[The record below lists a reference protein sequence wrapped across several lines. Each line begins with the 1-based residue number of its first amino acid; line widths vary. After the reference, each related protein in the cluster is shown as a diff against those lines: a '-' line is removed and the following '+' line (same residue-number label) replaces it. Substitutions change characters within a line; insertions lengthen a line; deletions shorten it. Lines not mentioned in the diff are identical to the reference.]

1 MGTGSMLDLMSP
13 VSPPSP
19 PTGSECV
26 SALIEIVLSREF
38 SDDEWKTPRTDRDH
52 TNVSNFLMNYFI
64 IHCNLLLSK

>member
-38 SDDEWKTPRTDRDH
+38 SDDE
-52 TNVSNFLMNYFI
+52 
-64 IHCNLLLSK
+64 